1 MLIAMTSQRV
11 AIVTG
16 GSRGIGRAIVR
27 RLAADG
33 FKVVVNYAGN
43 QQEAD
48 AAVQEAGA
56 GNAIAVQADV
66 ADEHAVKALFETA
79 IEHFGG
85 VDVVI
90 NAAGRMDLAP
100 LAEFDL
106 ATLDEQVRVNLRGT
120 FVVSQNAIK
129 SLRDGGALINF
140 SSSVVGLAFP
150 TYSVYAATKGAVEA
164 MTLVLARE
172 VRGRDITVNA
182 VAPGPTA
189 TSLFLDGKDQETI
202 DRLAQQPP
210 LQRLGQP
217 EDIAN
222 VVSFLAGPDGRWVN
236 GQVLRANGGVI

>member
-1 MLIAMTSQRV
+1 MLMVMTSQRV

-56 GNAIAVQADV
+56 DNAIAVQADV

-79 IEHFGG
+79 IERFGG

-100 LAEFDL
+100 LA
-106 ATLDEQVRVNLRGT
+106 
-120 FVVSQNAIK
+120 
-129 SLRDGGALINF
+129 
-140 SSSVVGLAFP
+140 
-150 TYSVYAATKGAVEA
+150 
-164 MTLVLARE
+164 
-172 VRGRDITVNA
+172 
-182 VAPGPTA
+182 
-189 TSLFLDGKDQETI
+189 
-202 DRLAQQPP
+202 
-210 LQRLGQP
+210 
-217 EDIAN
+217 
-222 VVSFLAGPDGRWVN
+222 
-236 GQVLRANGGVI
+236 